1 MKRVEV
7 DKKNNI
13 TILTFNKRFYPEE
26 LVKRAILDFK
36 DACDASFQNGKLI
49 LKPKG
54 GEIGADALGYEFYNY
69 LLALL
74 KT

>member
-7 DKKNNI
+7 DKKNN
-13 TILTFNKRFYPEE
+13 TAVLTFNKHFYPEE
-26 LVKRAILDFK
+26 IVERAILDFR
-36 DACDASFQNGKLI
+36 DACDASFQSGKLI

-54 GEIGADALGYEFYNY
+54 SEINAGILGYEFYNY

-74 KT
+74 KS